1 MLSFSNVISFILQSN
16 VLKYLGIHNG
26 TDMLSMLKSVA
37 YLHKPLKDIDSGDLE
52 IVKGTMIIIRMVL
65 KMRHFLF
72 FCFAEF

>member
-52 IVKGTMIIIRMVL
+52 IVIKVPW
-65 KMRHFLF
+65 
-72 FCFAEF
+72 